1 MNWSDIIT
9 QATGFLGYGLL
20 LGATLA
26 RRRLRLLA
34 VDASGG
40 AVLMLHWAL
49 LGAASG
55 VSMNGLYTAVDV
67 AGVDPSS
74 RRGRIALAAAVPV
87 AIVLVIAFWA
97 GPSDLLAGAG
107 LLFAIASRASRDQV
121 RLRVLAMIGAIPWG
135 LFGLVHGSIAQ
146 MAFSSVYIVAMGA
159 SIIRIRRGTWQPR
172 TSAAERDSLP
182 PDGTP

>member
-26 RRRLRLLA
+26 RRRLWLLA

-87 AIVLVIAFWA
+87 AIVLVIVFWA

-121 RLRVLAMIGAIPWG
+121 RLRVLAMIGCIPWG

-182 PDGTP
+182 PNGIP